1 MPTYSE
7 ELLGIGS
14 YKVQVATPNQ
24 KRTIEFGQHL
34 KGKDINSLLIAITG
48 PKGKRKLFG
57 LKCSKISSTQVRVT
71 SGVCIK
77 DFVVIRILE
86 DVTVTIPP
94 LDGSY
99 YLVLRY
105 RYQESL
111 PTDDADILFVTPTT
125 YSLNPSLY
133 LYLATVMVQDSIIT
147 SLGYDPTLEPLDI
160 EYTSVGEQ
168 PRLVTTQPITLYV
181 DSERGNDTLGDGS
194 SENPFRT
201 LNAAYLSL
209 PLIICHPITII
220 LKQSTTIYD
229 STTLPNLVLGSESA
243 YIEIRGEEVR
253 IANSTI
259 SSYSEDPNTSLCT
272 INTGSSTPP
281 TVPTWLRA
289 KDEDRVVLY
298 GGSTCNVVVFENI
311 PNITIGDSCRTYILG
326 ATIDQIKISNY
337 DIPIRIRSL
346 ACTSLQIDYSIC
358 EVWTSSIQS
367 LNTTYSTIYI
377 NRCKCVNNVV
387 SNHSNVECVGSYLTN
402 ITLNNTTLK
411 VKATR
416 ITGTGIECKNRS
428 TLVFD
433 TGWKSSFDVIDK
445 TIVVKENSCVL
456 SSENTVNILPFELID
471 GTWDTSTRIPKLK
484 IGGSTHSLPVSTL
497 SIGGSIDGYTR
508 VVNGN
513 STIGNSDFVV
523 FANCTNT
530 PITLSLPPAT
540 TGRLYIVK
548 KIDNTENICTLL
560 PTSGQTI
567 AGEESYNI
575 SSYSVGVILIGT
587 NVGWEVL
594 STGDIIENLDNLY
607 YRKIYLYTKTELQ
620 TPGAAVIDWRNI
632 VNAVVDG
639 GTW

>member
-34 KGKDINSLLIAITG
+34 KGKDINSLLITITG

-133 LYLATVMVQDSIIT
+133 LYLATAMVQDSIIT

-168 PRLVTTQPITLYV
+168 YRLVTTQPITLYV

-220 LKQSTTIYD
+220 LKRSTTIYD

-326 ATIDQIKISNY
+326 ATIDQIKFSNY

-358 EVWTSSIQS
+358 EVWTSSIQLLYT
-367 LNTTYSTIYI
+367 LNSTIYI
-377 NRCKCVNNVV
+377 KRCKCVNNVV

-456 SSENTVNILPFELID
+456 GSENTVNILPFELID
-471 GTWDTSTRIPKLK
+471 GTWDTSTRISKLK

-530 PITLSLPPAT
+530 SITLSLPPAT